1 MAQEWK
7 ETELK
12 RNDIKSI
19 AEKTLKLIEMY
30 SEVIKLKRE
39 GWEKMLAEQQKREEE
54 ESSHVP

>member
-39 GWEKMLAEQQKREEE
+39 GWDKMLAEQQKREEE
-54 ESSHVP
+54 ENGNS

>member
-39 GWEKMLAEQQKREEE
+39 GWEKMLAEEQKRAEEE
-54 ESSHVP
+54 NGNS

>member
-7 ETELK
+7 ETSLK
-12 RNDIKSI
+12 RNDMKSI
-19 AEKTLKLIEMY
+19 AEKTKKLIEMY

-54 ESSHVP
+54 ENGNS

>member
-39 GWEKMLAEQQKREEE
+39 GWEKMLAEQLKREEE
-54 ESSHVP
+54 ENGNS

>member
-39 GWEKMLAEQQKREEE
+39 GWEKLLAEQQKREEE
-54 ESSHVP
+54 ENGNS

>member
-54 ESSHVP
+54 ENGNS

>member
-1 MAQEWK
+1 MAQGWK

-54 ESSHVP
+54 ENGNS